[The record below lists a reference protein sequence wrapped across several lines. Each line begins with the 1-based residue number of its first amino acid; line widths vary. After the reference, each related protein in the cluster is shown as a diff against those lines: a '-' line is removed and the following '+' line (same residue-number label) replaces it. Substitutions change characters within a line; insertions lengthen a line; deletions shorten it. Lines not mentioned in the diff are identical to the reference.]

1 VRAQVRA
8 LASFS
13 ISEAQHSGD
22 RPMAGHNYT
31 HLPSTAHQQQL
42 ETCPTVSIKQCLVDL
57 SSRRKM
63 SATNIFVLGEFK
75 TIASDYLQSLKIMR
89 SLTHSEK
96 QQSKLYKAFSY

>member
-1 VRAQVRA
+1 MRAQVRA

-31 HLPSTAHQQQL
+31 HQQQL

-89 SLTHSEK
+89 SITHSEK